1 MTGRTNAVVGTG
13 SSTTFAFI
21 KVTYPSGSS
30 CTCEKNGGQTFYAP
44 DSSGTWV
51 ISIPEAGTWT
61 VKSSDN
67 NNNASKD
74 IVISEL
80 GQVETVMLSYRLYLF
95 DENGYAA
102 YTSGTGGW
110 SWELGSGYADN
121 GVGTYSSNKAGWVA
135 GEGLC
140 VSHAATA
147 GWGSASAHPRYICTK
162 NAIDLS
168 NFAALYVYVSA
179 YKNVSST
186 SPNLSFGF
194 ASTYQ
199 ASDFTGSTIVV
210 KAADVDTVKTLDLSS
225 VNSSL
230 YFTTK
235 AYNAAA
241 MFKYA
246 YLE

>member
-44 DSSGTWV
+44 DASGTWV
-51 ISIPEAGTWT
+51 VSIPEAGTWT
-61 VKSSDN
+61 VRSSDN
-67 NNNASKD
+67 SNSASKD

-80 GQVETVMLSYRLYLF
+80 GQVETAMLSYRLYLF

-110 SWELGSGYADN
+110 SWELGSEYADN

-140 VSHAATA
+140 VSHAVSA
-147 GWGSASAHPRYICTK
+147 GWGNSQSHPRYICTK

-168 NFAALYVYVSA
+168 NFSTLYVYVSA
-179 YKNVSST
+179 YKTVGSNPS
-186 SPNLSFGF
+186 LSFGF

-199 ASDFTGSTIVV
+199 ASDYTGSTIAL
-210 KAADVDTVKTLDLSS
+210 KAADVGTVVSLDILS
-225 VNSSL
+225 VDSSL